1 MSRNAEIVTARTFNA
16 ANISIS
22 AQNVMKSGAKSS
34 YLNYNR
40 GGFFIQSP
48 SLSVPMG
55 LSCFVNDKTG
65 QKDYSLQLGL
75 RGYDEEGTKA
85 KEFHDMMVGID
96 EYMLKEGV
104 KNSKDWFG
112 KQCSMELVQDKYSPC
127 IKASKSVDKAGNPYP
142 PSFRLK
148 LKQDEAGNFLFDN
161 VVNKKKEKIEGKS
174 FEEIFGRNCKVTCLL
189 KASMVW
195 FTNAGYGITWK
206 PEQIRIDEEVAN
218 MNVAPA
224 MIDEDGDDDVVA
236 VAAPVQ
242 VKKPVAAPTQTL
254 VDDDEVFQTKTPAKS
269 AIAAVMPADDEDE
282 DEDEDEDVPAVP
294 VPKKTTTV
302 LPKKK
307 IIAKK

>member
-1 MSRNAEIVTARTFNA
+1 
-16 ANISIS
+16 
-22 AQNVMKSGAKSS
+22 MKSGAKSS

-40 GGFFIQSP
+40 GGFFIQTP

-85 KEFHDMMVGID
+85 KEFHDMMVAID

-148 LKQDEAGNFLFDN
+148 LKQDENGNFLFDN

-218 MNVAPA
+218 LNVAPA
-224 MIDEDGDDDVVA
+224 MIDEDGDDEVA
-236 VAAPVQ
+236 VAPVQ
-242 VKKPVAAPTQTL
+242 AKKPVAAAPTQNL

-269 AIAAVMPADDEDE
+269 AVAAVMPADDE

>member
-161 VVNKKKEKIEGKS
+161 VVNKKKEKIEGKP

-218 MNVAPA
+218 LNVAPA
-224 MIDEDGDDDVVA
+224 MIDEDGDDDVAVA

-282 DEDEDEDVPAVP
+282 DEDEDVPAVP

>member
-236 VAAPVQ
+236 VAVTAPTP
-242 VKKPVAAPTQTL
+242 VKKPVVSAAAL
-254 VDDDEVFQTKTPAKS
+254 VDDDEVFQTKAPVKS
-269 AIAAVMPADDEDE
+269 AVAAVMPVADEDE
-282 DEDEDEDVPAVP
+282 DEDEDEDVPAIP
-294 VPKKTTTV
+294 V
-302 LPKKK
+302 PKKK

>member
-34 YLNYNR
+34 YVNYNR

-65 QKDYSLQLGL
+65 QKDYSLQLSL
-75 RGYDEEGTKA
+75 RGYDEDGSKA
-85 KEFHDMMVGID
+85 NEFYQMMSSID
-96 EYMLKEGV
+96 EFMLKEGV

-112 KQCSMELVQDKYSPC
+112 KQCSMELLQDKYSPC
-127 IKASKSVDKAGNPYP
+127 MKASKAVDKAGNPYP

-148 LKQDEAGNFLFDN
+148 LKQNDNGQFLFDN
-161 VVNKKKEKIEGKS
+161 VVNKKKEKVEGKS

-206 PEQIRIDEEVAN
+206 PEQIRIDEEVSN
-218 MNVAPA
+218 MNIAPS
-224 MIDEDGDDDVVA
+224 MIDEEGDDEDIPSA
-236 VAAPVQ
+236 VSMPTP
-242 VKKPVAAPTQTL
+242 KKVSAQQSL
-254 VDDDEVFQTKTPAKS
+254 VDDDEVFQTKTPVKS
-269 AIAAVMPADDEDE
+269 AIASVMPSADDEE
-282 DEDEDEDVPAVP
+282 DEEEEDEDVPAIP
-294 VPKKTTTV
+294 VPKKTTTI

>member
-85 KEFHDMMVGID
+85 KEFHDMMVAID

-218 MNVAPA
+218 LNVAPA
-224 MIDEDGDDDVVA
+224 MIDEDGDDEVA
-236 VAAPVQ
+236 VAVAVPNPVQ
-242 VKKPVAAPTQTL
+242 VKKPVAAAAPTQNL
-254 VDDDEVFQTKTPAKS
+254 VDDDEVFQTKS
-269 AIAAVMPADDEDE
+269 AVAAVMPADDE